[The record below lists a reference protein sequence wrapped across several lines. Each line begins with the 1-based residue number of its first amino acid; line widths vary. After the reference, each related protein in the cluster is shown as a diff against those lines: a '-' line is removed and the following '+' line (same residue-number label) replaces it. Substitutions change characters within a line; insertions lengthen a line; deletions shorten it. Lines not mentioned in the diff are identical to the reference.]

1 MPKEK
6 MGKPSNLN
14 VILWELLRLSFNAM
28 VKARQKE
35 LDRYDVTL
43 PESAVLRVVLRLRK
57 RATPTEISKQ
67 LFLEVHSISEQ
78 LKRMEADGLIK
89 RTNDLDKK
97 NLVRI
102 QVTEKGYK
110 LYRKTRNQRTID
122 YIMSVL
128 TEEEKHAL
136 WTIIAKLREQA
147 IKKLD
152 INNMDLYPPADYTE
166 IWPPE
171 KQ

>member
-1 MPKEK
+1 

-14 VILWELLRLSFNAM
+14 VTLWELLRLSFNSIL
-28 VKARQKE
+28 KARQKE
-35 LDRYDVTL
+35 LARYDVTL

-57 RATPTEISKQ
+57 RATPTEIAKQ
-67 LFLEVHSISEQ
+67 LFLEVNSVSEQ

-89 RTNDLDKK
+89 RMNDLDKK

-128 TEEEKHAL
+128 TEEEKYAL
-136 WTIIAKLREQA
+136 WTIMAKLRGRA
-147 IKKLD
+147 IKKLGVKD
-152 INNMDLYPPADYTE
+152 WDFYPPADYTE
-166 IWPPE
+166 IWPP
-171 KQ
+171 KTK